1 MSPDDK
7 LFNYLYSYK
16 LFFPVSF
23 WLLYRLTW
31 AACCST
37 FTLTGERTGGKN
49 GEYVQLVGQDLAD
62 RPAYQGGEDDRYT
75 NFPKFPLIS
84 YFHVLF
90 SYFIFYDN
98 TFARWQ
104 ISTSYGGSRQ
114 ASMDSTAECLANG
127 DELVHFFD
135 SSDILTISD
144 CSLVTETYV
153 GNEENCQ

>member
-1 MSPDDK
+1 MLDCLNIASYRTLIFYMSCM
-7 LFNYLYSYK
+7 LLYVHADRSGSRRK
-16 LFFPVSF
+16 EWTVQPVS
-23 WLLYRLTW
+23 W
-31 AACCST
+31 
-37 FTLTGERTGGKN
+37 TG
-49 GEYVQLVGQDLAD
+49 LS
-62 RPAYQGGEDDRYT
+62 RPTAYQGGEDDRYT

-153 GNEENCQ
+153 GNEESCLIQCFAST